1 MKDRIKE
8 IRKTLGYTQSEF
20 AQKLEVAPTAI
31 SAWECGR
38 QDVPPSRVFQI
49 CSTFHVRRIWLEN
62 GIGDMFGSS
71 APRLTKIDAFIDIG
85 VTIVKSLPERER
97 KIVVQ
102 LAEHIVKSFSG
113 N

>member
-1 MKDRIKE
+1 
-8 IRKTLGYTQSEF
+8 
-20 AQKLEVAPTAI
+20 
-31 SAWECGR
+31 
-38 QDVPPSRVFQI
+38 
-49 CSTFHVRRIWLEN
+49 
-62 GIGDMFGSS
+62 MFGSS

-113 N
+113 D